1 MRLDELLVALA
12 RPGGASGSELAARF
26 GVTRAAVWKR
36 IEVLRAA
43 GLPVEAVAGRGYRLA
58 ASPDLLDA
66 DAIRAVLPAGS
77 RALLAALVVDAEV
90 DSTSSALLRDAS
102 AGAASGSVRLAETQT
117 AGRGRRGRAWLSP
130 VAANVYL
137 SVLWRFGG
145 GLSALAGLSIAVG
158 VAAARAL
165 QACGAAGVR
174 LKWPNDLVL
183 DGRKLGGILVDAAGE
198 WQGPCHAVVGIGV
211 NVRMPPAVGAGIDQ
225 PWTDL
230 AQALAPAEPPSRN
243 AVAAALLGEL
253 LPALA
258 RFEADGLAPFRAGFD
273 ALDALAGRAID
284 VHDGGVPWPAR
295 AAGLCEDGRLRVLAA
310 DGREHRLAA
319 AEVSVRGSLAG

>member
-1 MRLDELLVALA
+1 MRLDELLAALA
-12 RPGGASGSELAARF
+12 RPDGASGSELAARF

-36 IEVLRAA
+36 IEALRAA
-43 GLPVEAVAGRGYRLA
+43 GLAVEARAGRGYRLA
-58 ASPDLLDA
+58 GSPDLLDA
-66 DAIRAVLPAGS
+66 DAIRTALPADA
-77 RALLAALVVDAEV
+77 RALLAALRVDAEI
-90 DSTSSALLRDAS
+90 DSTSSALLRDA
-102 AGAASGSVRLAETQT
+102 ADGAASGSVRLAERQT
-117 AGRGRRGRAWLSP
+117 AGRGRRGRAWQSP

-145 GLSALAGLSIAVG
+145 GLSALAGLSIVAG

-165 QACGAAGVR
+165 KACGAPGVG

-198 WQGPCHAVVGIGV
+198 WQGPCQAVVGIGV
-211 NVRMPPAVGAGIDQ
+211 NVRMPPGVGAGIDQ

-230 AQALAPAEPPSRN
+230 ARALAPAAPPARN
-243 AVAAALLGEL
+243 AVAAALVGEL

-258 RFEADGLAPFRAGFD
+258 RFDAEGLAPFRAGFE

-295 AAGLCEDGRLRVLAA
+295 AAGLCEDGRLRVIDASGL
-310 DGREHRLAA
+310 EHRLAA